1 MARVPSDEARN
12 FQVPIWRDFQSS
24 LDRAHGGSVSVE
36 MVERFAFYERS
47 KKAFAV
53 VGTGEAAQYANVILK
68 KGVVPQGQGQ

>member
-12 FQVPIWRDFQSS
+12 FQVPIWADFQAS
-24 LDRAHGGSVSVE
+24 LDRAHGSRVSVE

-68 KGVVPQGQGQ
+68 KGVVPQGQ

>member
-12 FQVPIWRDFQSS
+12 FQVPIWKEFQAS
-24 LDRAHGGSVSVE
+24 LDRAHGSGVKVE

-68 KGVVPQGQGQ
+68 KGVIPQGQ